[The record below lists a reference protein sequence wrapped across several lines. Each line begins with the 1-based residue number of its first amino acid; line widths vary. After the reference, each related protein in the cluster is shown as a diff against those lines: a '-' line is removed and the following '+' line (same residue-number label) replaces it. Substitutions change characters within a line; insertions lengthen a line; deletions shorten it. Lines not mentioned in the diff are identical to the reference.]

1 MSNDCVQPHEL
12 EWIQEQIWAL
22 EEKVRELQMENTLLR
37 NDLNTIK
44 NEGCWR
50 YVEQPTHTHKTTCSK
65 CGMVWEGVMGYVC
78 SDLNCPVQLKVT

>member
-1 MSNDCVQPHEL
+1 MSDDCVKHYEL
-12 EWIQEQIWAL
+12 EWLQEQIYELQDAI
-22 EEKVRELQMENTLLR
+22 RELQMENNLLR

-50 YVEQPTHTHKTTCSK
+50 YIEQPTHSHKTTCSK

-78 SDLNCPVQLKVT
+78 GNVDCPVQLKVT